1 MNKIIKVLILYLFI
15 SLLGFAQEHT
25 DTTEATNWNFN
36 TGLYFY
42 FIPEDFFLLPIVKAG
57 RDKLHLEVRYNYED
71 RQTVS
76 TWIGYNFQA
85 GEELEISAVPM
96 IAAVLGQSNG
106 IAPGLELDI
115 VYKSFELYSEA
126 EYLFNI
132 EDGHSNF
139 FYNWSELTFSP
150 TDWLWFGVV
159 GQRTRIYQT
168 ELEIQH
174 GLLLGAS
181 YKNWQFTGYLFNMF
195 ADESFVVLSL
205 AADF

>member
-1 MNKIIKVLILYLFI
+1 MNRIIKVVAFYLFI
-15 SLLGFAQEHT
+15 SLPGFPQEHN
-25 DTTEATNWNFN
+25 DTTEATKWNFN

-42 FIPEDFFLLPIVKAG
+42 FIPEDFFLLPIVKAD

-71 RQTVS
+71 RKTVS
-76 TWIGYNFQA
+76 TWIGYNFIA
-85 GEELEISAVPM
+85 GDDWEFSATPM
-96 IAAVLGQSNG
+96 IAAVIGQSNG
-106 IAPGLELDI
+106 VAPGLELDLT
-115 VYKSFELYSEA
+115 YSSFELYSEA
-126 EYLFNI
+126 EYLFNL
-132 EDGHSNF
+132 EDGHYNY